1 MLLPQAAWEKAN
13 LLLFSLINAPASPGM
28 TMLAL
33 GNLFANWVIFLFPLL
48 LLAQWFFGAEQGKR
62 LALNASVSVAIALL
76 FNLAIGLLWQHPR
89 PFMVPVGH
97 HFLAH
102 SADPSFPSDHLS
114 VAFAVS
120 FSLLATSRWLQG
132 GTALVLSLGI
142 AWARIYLGVH
152 FPLDILGSAVVALMA
167 VYLCRRNTRLT
178 DRVYLCLMTIY
189 QWLFLPAIKKGIFR

>member
-62 LALNASVSVAIALL
+62 LALNTSVSVAIALL

-102 SADPSFPSDHLS
+102 SADSSFPSDHLS

-120 FSLLATSRWLQG
+120 FSGNQPLATGRHSTGFKPGNCLGSNLSG
-132 GTALVLSLGI
+132 GAFPARYSGFSGGGPDGGLSLSTKYPPDRQG
-142 AWARIYLGVH
+142 LSLPDDDLSV
-152 FPLDILGSAVVALMA
+152 AVF
-167 VYLCRRNTRLT
+167 TG
-178 DRVYLCLMTIY
+178 D
-189 QWLFLPAIKKGIFR
+189 